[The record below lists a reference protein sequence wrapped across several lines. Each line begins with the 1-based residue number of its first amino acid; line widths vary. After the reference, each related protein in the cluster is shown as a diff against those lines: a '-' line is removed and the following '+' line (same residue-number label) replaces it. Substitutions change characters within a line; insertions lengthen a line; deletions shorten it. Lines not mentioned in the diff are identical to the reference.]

1 MDPHYFSMLTLMLV
15 PGTELYRQWLSGAFQ
30 LMRPEAML
38 GELRQVISHLEGLEH
53 CVFRTNHASN
63 YLPLGGT
70 LPQDKERLLAT
81 LDAALQRGRTVLRPE
96 TWRAL

>member
-1 MDPHYFSMLTLMLV
+1 
-15 PGTELYRQWLSGAFQ
+15 
-30 LMRPEAML
+30 ML
-38 GELRQVISHLEGLEH
+38 GELRQVISHLQGLSH

-70 LPQDKERLLAT
+70 LPQDKERMLAT
-81 LDAALQRGRTVLRPE
+81 LDAALQGGRTVLRPE